1 MHLIRLSSDGTE
13 LVCEGL
19 FSHPNEIWDLSSC
32 PFDQR
37 IFSTVYSTGN
47 LFSFLLLFFS
57 LFINFFAHFVY
68 EWCLNGIDAFAL
80 LCCE

>member
-47 LFSFLLLFFS
+47 LFIFLLLFFFS
-57 LFINFFAHFVY
+57 FIYNFFAHFVY
-68 EWCLNGIDAFAL
+68 EWN
-80 LCCE
+80 